1 MAGVGWH
8 RLTTTETVCVVILG
22 FSRPASREVSGPLGT
37 KQAIRAWLKTVSP
50 EIRRERCLFTLTLI
64 LCPLKQKPKVPLIY
78 IEKLLI
84 HHLTPLMDY
93 KRLSERI

>member
-1 MAGVGWH
+1 MTGVGYHW
-8 RLTTTETVCVVILG
+8 LTTTETVCIVILG
-22 FSRPASREVSGPLGT
+22 LSRPASREVSGPLGT
-37 KQAIRAWLKTVSP
+37 KQAIRAWLKTVSA

-78 IEKLLI
+78 VEKLLI

-93 KRLSERI
+93 KRLSERM